1 MFYGLDLMDKDTKR
15 STAIRMMTVAYIRLF
30 VFIFIL
36 ITFVVVTTVSY
47 KLVKSRVSDADRI
60 IASLNKSD
68 IDSGFDWSHWKKNST
83 IDTNNTF
90 VVVKRD
96 GNSFYSAGT
105 KAFLSKAKHETVVFG
120 ISKVE
125 DGSFYFYRTKKYRH
139 IQYAVYLGLNEV
151 FNTTKT
157 LLVSLLLILAIIFA
171 GSLWFI
177 IKLARKLSM
186 PLHNLSLAVENLNIQ
201 NDIDSQVPNVNEPA
215 EVYILSETLK
225 TWLTNLQK
233 QNNREKEFFVNASH
247 ELKTPLAGFQGNL
260 DLITRRGKLHPEIVQ
275 PALNALDKES
285 KRMQRLVN
293 YLLEIARNENG
304 ITEKKTTFSAQNIV
318 NKVTCDF
325 QEDSKAKVQIRVK
338 KDFNIFG
345 SYDELQQV
353 LRIILDNAKKYSS
366 NASEILIVIED
377 GNIAIIDQG
386 QGISEED
393 KPHVFDRFYRGEK
406 TRSNV
411 QGNGLGLSLALQ
423 FANKNNASLSV
434 SDDIPK
440 GTIITVSFTAK

>member
-1 MFYGLDLMDKDTKR
+1 MDKDTKR

-36 ITFVVVTTVSY
+36 ITFIVVTTVSY

-275 PALNALDKES
+275 PALNALNALNKES

-353 LRIILDNAKKYSS
+353 LRIILDNAKKYSG

-393 KPHVFDRFYRGEK
+393 KPHVFDRFYRGNK

-434 SDDIPK
+434 SDNIPK

>member
-1 MFYGLDLMDKDTKR
+1 MDKDTKR

-275 PALNALDKES
+275 PALNALNALNKES

-325 QEDSKAKVQIRVK
+325 QEDSKVKVQIRVK

-353 LRIILDNAKKYSS
+353 LRIILDNAKKYSG

-393 KPHVFDRFYRGEK
+393 KPHVFDRFYRGNK

-434 SDDIPK
+434 SDNIPK